1 MLFSIRSFVR
11 NPAAYEYTPGY
22 VFVDAGDA
30 VYIDVLKIL
39 QQNNPWQ
46 MESVEKLCPKKKCD
60 LLEGVLGKWRDE
72 GRFQALRELEHLI
85 CEVNRRQYA
94 IPAQSRIGPPPEDGY
109 DFRDHDKFE
118 QPPRFADSEYID
130 NMIMGRAGW
139 DILGA
144 TYFEPGAGQV
154 TYASYEPWAYE
165 QIDMLNLKPGVTRD
179 LGPYYSAEQIAM
191 IYKVCLELDLGTN
204 AKELH
209 DLSYRGDRDVAS
221 RRNLRVWMTGAA
233 KDTKS
238 ETESMDSDGV
248 AAEVSVPS
256 KGADAEK

>member
-1 MLFSIRSFVR
+1 
-11 NPAAYEYTPGY
+11 
-22 VFVDAGDA
+22 
-30 VYIDVLKIL
+30 
-39 QQNNPWQ
+39 
-46 MESVEKLCPKKKCD
+46 
-60 LLEGVLGKWRDE
+60 
-72 GRFQALRELEHLI
+72 
-85 CEVNRRQYA
+85 
-94 IPAQSRIGPPPEDGY
+94 
-109 DFRDHDKFE
+109 
-118 QPPRFADSEYID
+118 
-130 NMIMGRAGW
+130 MIMGRAGW

-165 QIDMLNLKPGVTRD
+165 QIDMLNLKPGVTSD

-248 AAEVSVPS
+248 AADVSVPS